1 MQSYSS
7 ITKYKEKEEEYVK
20 EKINSEKKVAPENTD
35 NAPIVISSDKRG
47 TTFGLLCHAVMENF
61 DLKLL
66 SDEKK
71 VETEVKKMVNE
82 YYPSTGLNE
91 IEDYTSQDAINF
103 CISTLTKSYFMNE
116 EKTKTAKIKDWQY
129 IVREKSFFYKLKST
143 RMDYLVGIGDGM
155 FYWNDKYYL
164 LDWKTNLIKPE
175 ENETI
180 ETVIESKVR
189 DSYYN
194 QYMIYSMNLIDNIT
208 PKGADKELF
217 WNNKFGGML
226 FIFMRI
232 REDNR
237 GSFLIKPTYQDLLKF
252 KKELVN

>member
-1 MQSYSS
+1 M
-7 ITKYKEKEEEYVK
+7 
-20 EKINSEKKVAPENTD
+20 KKN
-35 NAPIVISSDKRG
+35 
-47 TTFGLLCHAVMENF
+47 
-61 DLKLL
+61 
-66 SDEKK
+66 
-71 VETEVKKMVNE
+71 
-82 YYPSTGLNE
+82 
-91 IEDYTSQDAINF
+91 
-103 CISTLTKSYFMNE
+103 
-116 EKTKTAKIKDWQY
+116 KTAKNKDWQY
-129 IVREKSFFYKLKST
+129 IVREKSFFINSNPQEWIT
-143 RMDYLVGIGDGM
+143 FVGIGDGM

-226 FIFMRI
+226 FIFMHK
-232 REDNR
+232 R
-237 GSFLIKPTYQDLLKF
+237 G
-252 KKELVN
+252 